1 MRSRIR
7 QGPRRERL
15 LMVATSM
22 SLLMVVILLTM
33 LLLLIG
39 LMLIFVTHARLH
51 IPLVMPVHHHVLA
64 LLMPLTVHGIWV
76 VRGSLRNWGT
86 RR

>member
-15 LMVATSM
+15 LMVAPGV

-33 LLLLIG
+33 LLLLLIG
-39 LMLIFVTHARLH
+39 LMLIFITYV
-51 IPLVMPVHHHVLA
+51 
-64 LLMPLTVHGIWV
+64 
-76 VRGSLRNWGT
+76 
-86 RR
+86 

>member
-1 MRSRIR
+1 MWILGEVFVRTYLIIVGIAIMKVVRREMGSRIR
-7 QGPRRERL
+7 QGARRERL

-39 LMLIFVTHARLH
+39 LMLIFVTHA
-51 IPLVMPVHHHVLA
+51 
-64 LLMPLTVHGIWV
+64 
-76 VRGSLRNWGT
+76 
-86 RR
+86 

>member
-1 MRSRIR
+1 MRSRIG

-15 LMVATSM
+15 LMVATGM

-39 LMLIFVTHARLH
+39 LMLIFITH
-51 IPLVMPVHHHVLA
+51 V
-64 LLMPLTVHGIWV
+64 
-76 VRGSLRNWGT
+76 
-86 RR
+86 

>member
-1 MRSRIR
+1 MWILGEVLVRTHLIIVGVAIMYVVRREMRSRIR

-15 LMVATSM
+15 LMVATGM

-39 LMLIFVTHARLH
+39 LMLIFITH
-51 IPLVMPVHHHVLA
+51 I
-64 LLMPLTVHGIWV
+64 
-76 VRGSLRNWGT
+76 
-86 RR
+86 